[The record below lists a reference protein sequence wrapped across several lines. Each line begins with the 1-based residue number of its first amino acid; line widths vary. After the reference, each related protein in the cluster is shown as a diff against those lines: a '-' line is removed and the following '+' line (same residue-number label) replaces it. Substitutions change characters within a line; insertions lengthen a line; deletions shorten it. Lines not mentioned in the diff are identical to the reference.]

1 MCVSSAHFQVP
12 ASCCKVT
19 LAATECDKQRR
30 LVTGIGESAVGLNRE
45 GCSSKVEQFVEHKWK
60 HFLLIGVGLI
70 GIQLLAFIFSC
81 CLCIGLFR
89 RSDDDNLK

>member
-1 MCVSSAHFQVP
+1 MP